1 MKLKQ
6 LQRAQILAY
15 KYVSLSN
22 PLPTALLAAIRN
34 SGCVKKEALD
44 QSAQGQEDRLRRL
57 QTPTVLNAKVNAQ
70 LSRSKMGTG
79 QHITFRSQC

>member
-15 KYVSLSN
+15 KYISLSN

-44 QSAQGQEDRLRRL
+44 QSPRARGPTA
-57 QTPTVLNAKVNAQ
+57 TPALNA
-70 LSRSKMGTG
+70 L
-79 QHITFRSQC
+79 